1 MTLHLPFKLFCFFPN
16 YFKYETP
23 KIIFIYYFSTVC
35 NTSHTH
41 IQECIYFFD
50 CVYLSKLLF
59 LQKVCVVFVCGQVL
73 DGVLSYEEECVLV
86 WRWGVLLMFERR
98 SGGWL

>member
-23 KIIFIYYFSTVC
+23 KIIFIYCFSTVC
-35 NTSHTH
+35 NTSHTR

-59 LQKVCVVFVCGQVL
+59 LQKGKVGLRCVVFVCGQVL
-73 DGVLSYEEECVLV
+73 DGVLSYDDGNHFMRMNVY
-86 WRWGVLLMFERR
+86 
-98 SGGWL
+98 